1 MPGRAFPPGLPANR
15 VYSPTT
21 QRQCTAKISYGHQNR
36 SPCWSQEIG
45 KSGFR
50 SRARFGEREANAPSV
65 FTRSS
70 IFRSKCGFEG
80 SYPSHPHCH
89 PLQFN
94 TMPARNL
101 NLVILKNEIAV
112 TRSELVEYKCSRGN
126 CRLHEPPSL
135 AQRNALVHSGRG
147 AAVPTCAQTPGALLP
162 AHRLDLGT
170 VSPPA
175 VPDQASRP
183 SAEDEP
189 VAPF

>member
-80 SYPSHPHCH
+80 SFPSHPHRH

-183 SAEDEP
+183 SAEEEP